1 MQSLPKWDHLN
12 NCKKRIM
19 CYDPYPVFFA
29 GAIPELDPAIPEL
42 DPAIPRFNPE
52 QHIQSELRRWPL
64 LF

>member
-1 MQSLPKWDHLN
+1 
-12 NCKKRIM
+12 M